1 MAEDDPLSAAIAAA
15 QAKAAATFSGSVRN
29 VVPMRAGPKAGEGVL
44 CVSLAQFLADTTTP
58 DWVVDGIIQRGNL
71 YALTAPTNHGKTA
84 VSMVMAVAIAAGVAF
99 GGRAAKVGRVLILCG
114 ENQDGFRLRLMATMV
129 SMGVDIAAVS
139 EQTLVVPFAAAI
151 ESLLPK
157 IQVEATK
164 FGELSFVLVDTSV
177 SYFSG
182 ADENDNVAAYQHAAA
197 LRALTLLPGKPAVVA
212 NCHPSNSADRDR
224 CVPRGGGAFLNEID
238 TNLIVFADGRTA
250 ELHWSTKKRGPDF
263 DPMFFEYKARYVE
276 QHGTQVPTIVA
287 SHIDEYRQKEI
298 RLKQREH
305 GNRLLRA
312 MLDEPDGTI
321 RDWAGRCGFVTGQ
334 QNHPHTS
341 HVARLLGYLKE
352 LQLVANNRRDGWHLT
367 KSGKEEAK
375 TIR

>member
-1 MAEDDPLSAAIAAA
+1 
-15 QAKAAATFSGSVRN
+15 
-29 VVPMRAGPKAGEGVL
+29 MRAGPKIGEGAL

-84 VSMVMAVAIAAGVAF
+84 VSMVMAVAIAAGISF
-99 GGRAAKVGRVLILCG
+99 GGHATKPGRVLILCG

-129 SMGVDIAAVS
+129 SMEVDIEAVS
-139 EQTLVVPFAAAI
+139 AQTMVVPFAAAI
-151 ESLLPK
+151 ETLLPK
-157 IQVEATK
+157 IQAEAAT
-164 FGELSFVLVDTSV
+164 FGELAFVLVDTSV

-182 ADENDNVAAYQHAAA
+182 KDENDNVASYQHAAA
-197 LRALTLLPGKPAVVA
+197 LRALTLLPGKPAVMA

-238 TNLIVFADGRTA
+238 TNMIVFADGRTA
-250 ELHWSTKKRGPDF
+250 ELHWSVKKRGPDF
-263 DPMFFEYKARYVE
+263 DPMFFEYKARYVA

-287 SHIDEYRQKEI
+287 THIDEHRQKEI

-305 GNRLLRA
+305 GNRLLSA
-312 MLDEPDGTI
+312 MLNEPDGTI
-321 RDWAGRCGFVTGQ
+321 REWALSCGFVTGQ
-334 QNHPHTS
+334 NGHPHTS
-341 HVARLLGYLKE
+341 HVARLLTYLKE
-352 LQLVANNRRDGWHLT
+352 LLLVANNRRDGWHLT
-367 KSGKEEAK
+367 PKGKEEAK